1 MQRDEKIE
9 AFRALHHGPR
19 ILVLPNAWDVAS
31 ARIFEDA
38 GCAAIG
44 TSSAG
49 VAFAL
54 GYADGQ
60 HIPRD
65 EMLEVVQ
72 RIARAVSVPVTAD
85 VEAGYGDAVST
96 ARAVVQSGAVGM
108 NLEDVNHHSK
118 GDAAAALLPIDKQVR
133 HIHDIRAA
141 TDLVINARTDIFL
154 LGIGEAN
161 TRFERA
167 VERLNAYV
175 HAGADCAFA
184 PGVRDAET
192 IEKLTRDVLGP
203 LNILAVAG
211 SPSIDELERMD
222 VARVS
227 VGSGPMRATLAVLRR
242 IAEELHHRGGFEIL
256 RDAIP
261 YADLNALLGGK

>member
-1 MQRDEKIE
+1 MQREEKIE

-49 VAFAL
+49 VAFSL

-65 EMLEVVQ
+65 EMLEVVH

-85 VEAGYGDAVST
+85 VESGYGDAVKT
-96 ARAVVQSGAVGM
+96 AKAVVQSGAVGM
-108 NLEDVNHHSK
+108 NLEDVDHK
-118 GDAAAALLPIDKQVR
+118 AATLLPIDKQIR

-154 LGIGEAN
+154 IGIGEAN

-167 VERLNAYV
+167 VERLNAYL

-184 PGVRDAET
+184 PGICDAET
-192 IEKLTRDVLGP
+192 IASLARDVRGP
-203 LNILAVAG
+203 LNILGVAG
-211 SPSIDELERMD
+211 TPSVEELERMD

-227 VGSGPMRATLAVLRR
+227 VGSGPMRVTMAVVRR
-242 IAEELHHRGGFEIL
+242 IAEELQRRGSFEIL
-256 RDAIP
+256 GDAVS
-261 YADLNALLGGK
+261 YGELNALLGGK

>member
-1 MQRDEKIE
+1 MMQREEKIE
-9 AFRALHHGPR
+9 TFRALHHGPR

-65 EMLEVVQ
+65 EMLEVVH
-72 RIARAVSVPVTAD
+72 RIASAVSVPVTAD
-85 VEAGYGDAVST
+85 VESGYGDAVAT
-96 ARAVVQSGAVGM
+96 ARAVVEAGAAGL
-108 NLEDVNHHSK
+108 NLEDVNHGK
-118 GDAAAALLPIDKQVR
+118 GDAPSLLPIDKQVR
-133 HIHDIRAA
+133 NIHDIRAA

-154 LGIGEAN
+154 LGIGDAS
-161 TRFERA
+161 TRFERT
-167 VERLNAYV
+167 VQRLNAYL

-192 IEKLTRDVLGP
+192 IENLARDLLGP
-203 LNILAVAG
+203 LNILAAAG
-211 SPSIDELERMD
+211 TPSIEELERMD

-227 VGSGPMRATLAVLRR
+227 VGSGPMRATLALVRR

-261 YADLNALLGGK
+261 YPELNALLGGK

>member
-1 MQRDEKIE
+1 MQREEKIE

-65 EMLEVVQ
+65 EMLEVVH

-85 VEAGYGDAVST
+85 VESGYSDAVST
-96 ARAVVQSGAVGM
+96 ARAVVQSGAAGM
-108 NLEDVNHHSK
+108 NLEDVNHHAK
-118 GDAAAALLPIDKQVR
+118 GDAAALFPVDKQVR

-161 TRFERA
+161 TRFERT
-167 VERLNAYV
+167 VERLNAYL

-184 PGVRDAET
+184 PGVRDAGT
-192 IEKLTRDVLGP
+192 IEKLARDVSGP
-203 LNILAVAG
+203 LNILGVAG
-211 SPSIDELERMD
+211 SPPIEELEKMD

-227 VGSGPMRATLAVLRR
+227 VGSGPMRATLALLRR
-242 IAEELHHRGGFEIL
+242 LAEELQRRGGFEVL

-261 YADLNALLGGK
+261 YADLNTLLGGK

>member
-1 MQRDEKIE
+1 MQREEKIE

-65 EMLEVVQ
+65 EMLEVVH
-72 RIARAVSVPVTAD
+72 RIARAVAVPVTAD
-85 VEAGYGDAVST
+85 VESGYGDAVAT
-96 ARAVVQSGAVGM
+96 AQAVVEAGAIGM
-108 NLEDVNHHSK
+108 NIEDANHYGK
-118 GDAAAALLPIDKQVR
+118 GDAASLLPIDKQVR

-154 LGIGEAN
+154 LGIGEAD

-167 VERLNAYV
+167 VERLNAYL

-192 IEKLTRDVLGP
+192 IENLARDVLGP
-203 LNILAVAG
+203 LSILAVAG
-211 SPSIDELERMD
+211 TPSIEELEKMD

-227 VGSGPMRATLAVLRR
+227 VGSGPMRATLALLRR
-242 IAEELHHRGGFEIL
+242 IAEELHHRGGFEIF

-261 YADLNALLGGK
+261 YAELNALLGGK

>member
-1 MQRDEKIE
+1 MQREEKIE

-19 ILVLPNAWDVAS
+19 ILTLPNAWDAAS

-38 GCAAIG
+38 GFQAIG

-54 GYADGQ
+54 GFPDGEQ
-60 HIPRD
+60 IPRD
-65 EMLEVVQ
+65 EMLEMVG

-85 VEAGYGDAVST
+85 VEAGYGDPVAT
-96 ARAVVQSGAVGM
+96 ARGVVQTGAAGM
-108 NLEDVNHHSK
+108 NLEDVSGHGPGSHI
-118 GDAAAALLPIDKQVR
+118 ALHWQVAYIR
-133 HIHDIRAA
+133 EIRAA
-141 TDLVINARTDIFL
+141 TDLVVNARTDIFL
-154 LGIGEAN
+154 EGIGDAG
-161 TRFERA
+161 TRFERT
-167 VERLNAYV
+167 VERLNAYL

-192 IEKLTRDVLGP
+192 IGRLALAVAGP
-203 LNILAVAG
+203 LNVLAVAG
-211 SPSIDELERMD
+211 SPSTAEMERMG

-227 VGSGPMRATLAVLRR
+227 VGSGPMRVTLALVRRMAQQLRD
-242 IAEELHHRGGFEIL
+242 EGTFEML

-261 YADLNALLGGK
+261 YAEVNALLKH